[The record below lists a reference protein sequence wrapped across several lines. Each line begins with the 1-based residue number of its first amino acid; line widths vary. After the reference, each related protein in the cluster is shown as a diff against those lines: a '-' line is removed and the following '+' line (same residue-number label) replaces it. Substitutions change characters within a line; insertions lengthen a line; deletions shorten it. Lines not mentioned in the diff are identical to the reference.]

1 MSRDSS
7 RKAATV
13 TARKAT
19 TPRTNA
25 ATVAAPV
32 ATDAAATPVIT
43 LGFGSA
49 GRPSA
54 SDVAAR
60 DEAATMLREAIR
72 ALMAPAPA
80 VAPRNASPRVR
91 AAFAADNA
99 AVAAAF
105 ALIRSAR
112 IR

>member
-1 MSRDSS
+1 
-7 RKAATV
+7 
-13 TARKAT
+13 
-19 TPRTNA
+19 
-25 ATVAAPV
+25 
-32 ATDAAATPVIT
+32 
-43 LGFGSA
+43 
-49 GRPSA
+49 
-54 SDVAAR
+54 
-60 DEAATMLREAIR
+60 MLREAIR